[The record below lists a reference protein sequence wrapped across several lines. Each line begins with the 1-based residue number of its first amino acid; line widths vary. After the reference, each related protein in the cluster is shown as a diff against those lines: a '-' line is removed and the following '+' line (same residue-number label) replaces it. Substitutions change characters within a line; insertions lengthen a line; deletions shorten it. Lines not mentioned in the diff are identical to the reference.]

1 MCTNNYKLENKHRL
15 HHVPGQKVDYCTTLY
30 NNSYHNL
37 SSVEPTLQ
45 FNDKSAV
52 KSLISK
58 DSFIKSLSS
67 ILSLATTEGLLKSIL
82 CDLDN

>member
-15 HHVPGQKVDYCTTLY
+15 HNVPAQKVDYCTTLY

-37 SSVEPTLQ
+37 NSVEPTLQ

-52 KSLISK
+52 S
-58 DSFIKSLSS
+58 
-67 ILSLATTEGLLKSIL
+67 THEYGLRTG
-82 CDLDN
+82 

>member
-1 MCTNNYKLENKHRL
+1 MYQHK
-15 HHVPGQKVDYCTTLY
+15 KVDYCTTLY

-37 SSVEPTLQ
+37 NSVEPTLQ

-67 ILSLATTEGLLKSIL
+67 ILLLATTEGLLNYRLLKSVVAS
-82 CDLDN
+82 DSMGR